1 MRRVPAAN
9 LENGDDLI
17 GRPGKRQALSQSLEQ
32 PASYGAQISC
42 SSTLEP
48 IDFSAF
54 NRFRLKAGRSVICLL
69 TWGLNLLQCL
79 EINRPT
85 QMPIL
90 WAGARRYSNI
100 RNWPPAEAAFEVP
113 MSNREKNRKRAVP
126 RPTALNFDALIQ
138 GLPHAL
144 LVVDGGNRIVFA
156 NLAAEEFFGIGE
168 TVLKKLAL
176 PSVLAFAHPLTGLAD
191 QVRRTRHTVN
201 EYDLELSMPDR
212 PSQVIDVFASLLSED
227 RDLVMLMLQQR
238 AMANMIERQLSH
250 RGAARSVSAMAAVLA
265 HEIKNPLSG
274 IRGAAQL
281 LESGAAEED
290 RPLAQLI
297 IDETSRIRDLVDRV
311 EVFGDERPVSREP
324 VNIHTVLDHVRRIA
338 HAGFARNIAITQVY
352 DPSLPHVP
360 GNRDKLVQAFLN
372 LVKNSAEAIGD
383 RPDGQITLST
393 AFRPGLRMR
402 PANSEASVK
411 LPLEICVSDNGDGVP
426 AAMKQHLFEPFVT
439 SKAKGAGLGLAL
451 VAKIIGDHGGVIECE
466 SRTRHTTFRTLL
478 PMYQAFARKTGE
490 M

>member
-1 MRRVPAAN
+1 
-9 LENGDDLI
+9 
-17 GRPGKRQALSQSLEQ
+17 
-32 PASYGAQISC
+32 
-42 SSTLEP
+42 
-48 IDFSAF
+48 
-54 NRFRLKAGRSVICLL
+54 
-69 TWGLNLLQCL
+69 LLQCL
-79 EINRPT
+79 EINRLPSL
-85 QMPIL
+85 PNI
-90 WAGARRYSNI
+90 WAAERARIYSEFQN
-100 RNWPPAEAAFEVP
+100 RPPAEAAFQIL
-113 MSNREKNRKRAVP
+113 MSNREKNKKRPAFQAGAP
-126 RPTALNFDALIQ
+126 KFEALVH
-138 GLPHAL
+138 GLPHAIL
-144 LVVDGGNRIVFA
+144 LVDRSNRIVFA
-156 NLAAEEFFGIGE
+156 NLAAEEFFGLSE
-168 TVLKKLAL
+168 AVLKKRAL
-176 PSVLAFAHPLTGLAD
+176 HSVLAFAHPLVGLAD
-191 QVRRTRHTVN
+191 QVRLTRHTVN
-201 EYDLELSMPDR
+201 EYDLELNMPDR

-227 RDLVMLMLQQR
+227 ADLVLLMLQQR
-238 AMANMIERQLSH
+238 AMPNMIERQLTH

-281 LESGAAEED
+281 LEAGAAEED

-297 IDETSRIRDLVDRV
+297 IDETGRIRDLVDRM
-311 EVFGDERPVSREP
+311 EVFGDERPLSREP

-338 HAGFARNIAITQVY
+338 HAGFARNVAITQVY

-402 PANSEASVK
+402 LANSESTVG

-426 AAMKQHLFEPFVT
+426 PGMKQHLFEPFVT

-466 SRTRHTTFRTLL
+466 SRARHTTFRTLL
-478 PMYQAFARKTGE
+478 PMYQPPARKSGE
-490 M
+490 I